1 LGIVHLKD
9 FEEGPV
15 MRVLRVQLEI
25 EVLEDQQY
33 LDMMVVLAIL
43 VMTGS
48 KVQTGHE
55 VLMVGEV
62 YLELL

>member
-1 LGIVHLKD
+1 
-9 FEEGPV
+9 

-25 EVLEDQQY
+25 EVLKDQQY

-55 VLMVGEV
+55 VLMVGVV